1 MNDSELKDTFRD
13 EVLLAMDQAALICFP
28 AAKKHSGARDE
39 DLPEIFKFLDAHVE
53 LLKSRLGE
61 TF

>member
-1 MNDSELKDTFRD
+1 MNDTELKDLFRD
-13 EVLLAMDQAALICFP
+13 EVLLALDRAARMAFP
-28 AAKKHSGARDE
+28 NAKKHSGARDE

-53 LLKSRLGE
+53 ELKLRLGE